1 VDPGVGH
8 QVRLELGEIH
18 VQGAVEP
25 QRGRNR
31 GDDLTD
37 QTIQVGVR
45 RSLDVQVPARTNW
58 FESPNLRN
66 KKGRGIYF
74 YILSCYDMSCGDR
87 LHLNV

>member
-1 VDPGVGH
+1 MDPGVGH

-18 VQGAVEP
+18 VQGTVEP

-37 QTIQVGVR
+37 QTVEVGVR

-58 FESPNLRN
+58 FESSNLRN
-66 KKGRGIYF
+66 NKGEIYISTF
-74 YILSCYDMSCGDR
+74 LAVMTCRVVIGFI
-87 LHLNV
+87 